1 MAAEGS
7 LRLRF
12 FLLEINNIQE
22 SAPKK
27 KSLFTNVS
35 KYVTLPMLAAWYE
48 RAGFILMSNPK
59 HVTALCW
66 I

>member
-1 MAAEGS
+1 MTSEGS
-7 LRLRF
+7 LRLQF
-12 FLLEINNIQE
+12 FKLDINNIQE

-35 KYVTLPMLAAWYE
+35 KYVILSMLAALYK

-59 HVTALCW
+59 HVTAL
-66 I
+66 